1 MYTIKLFLF
10 IVPLVISSRIDQ
22 DYFSSL
28 DSIPP
33 QTKSRFAMLDDVK
46 LLANGLLQLG
56 HGLKDFVHKTKG
68 QINDIF
74 EKLNIFDQSFYDLSL
89 QTNEIKEEEKKLR
102 TTTSKLQVKNEEV
115 KNMSLELNS
124 KLENVLE
131 EKFLLQQKVRYLEEQ
146 LTNLIKNQPEIQEHP
161 EVTSLKTFVEQQDNS
176 IRDLLQTVEEQYR
189 QLNQQHSQI
198 KEIENQLRRTGIQ
211 ESTENSLS
219 SRPRA
224 PRTTPSLH
232 LNETNNVEHD
242 DIPADCTT
250 IYNKGEHTSGIY
262 SIKPSGSQVFNVYC
276 DVKSGSSW
284 TLIQQRI
291 DGSQNFNETWE
302 NYRHGFGQLNG
313 EFWLGLEKIYSIVKQ
328 SNYILRIELE
338 DWKDTKHYIEY
349 SFHLGNHETNYKL
362 HLVEITGNVPN
373 ALPENKD
380 LVFSTWDHKAKGH
393 YSCPEGYSGGWWSYD
408 VCEENNLNGKYN
420 KPRAKTRPEKRRG
433 ICWKSQ
439 NGRLYCIKSTKMLIH
454 PTSSESSE

>member
-10 IVPLVISSRIDQ
+10 IIPLVISSRIDQ
-22 DYFSSL
+22 DLYSQF
-28 DSIPP
+28 DSISP
-33 QTKSRFAMLDDVK
+33 QPKSRFAMLDDVK
-46 LLANGLLQLG
+46 ILANGLLQLG

-131 EKFLLQQKVRYLEEQ
+131 EKILLQQKVRYLEEQ
-146 LTNLIKNQPEIQEHP
+146 LTNLIKNQTEIQEHP

-176 IRDLLQTVEEQYR
+176 IKDLLQTVEEQYR

-219 SRPRA
+219 SKPRA

-232 LNETNNVEHD
+232 LNETKNVEHD

-262 SIKPSGSQVFNVYC
+262 SIRPSDSQVFNVYC

-284 TLIQQRI
+284 TLIQHRI

-302 NYRHGFGQLNG
+302 NYKYGFGQLDG

-362 HLVEITGNVPN
+362 HLVEITGNVPS
-373 ALPENKD
+373 ALLENKD
-380 LVFSTWDHKAKGH
+380 LVFSTWDHRAKGH
-393 YSCPEGYSGGWWSYD
+393 FNCPESYSGGWWWHD

-420 KPRAKTRPEKRRG
+420 KPRAKPKPERRRG
-433 ICWKSQ
+433 IYWKSQ
-439 NGRLYCIKSTKMLIH
+439 NGRLYSIKSTKMLIH
-454 PTSSESSE
+454 PRDL